1 MAILDFFKRKQ
12 QTAQTSAIEK
22 ATGNRAGAI
31 AWTDWGSEAA
41 TKEGYK
47 ASAWVYRSIAMRANA
62 VASVPF
68 VVESFKAGE
77 WQREPNHP
85 LQMLLDNPNPE
96 MGQGELM
103 RLLTTHLDLAGNG
116 YWLKVRNAVGKAV
129 ELWPLL
135 PHEVTAVMGTAE
147 LVQGYKLRGHTN
159 LAREDVCH
167 IAYTNPSSLIYG
179 QSPLQAA
186 AKAVDV
192 DNAAAAW
199 QKVSMQNRGI
209 PDGVF
214 SLDDDVTAEQFEQ
227 ARQQVAEQYANQGNA
242 RAPWVVARAK
252 WQQMSLT
259 PAEMDFLNTRLSTRE
274 EIGVVFGTAEMLAS
288 LASANRASAQ
298 EVRKSFWIDT
308 IIPLLEELRGA
319 LNIALVPEYGKS
331 STLRI
336 TYDTSGV
343 AAIRADEKETLEII
357 KGLWSMGVPFNV
369 LAQRYELGI
378 EPIDGGDVGYL
389 PTGVLPANFDFA
401 SQVSAGQIDAP
412 SDSET
417 IKAMAALAYGTKNR

>member
-1 MAILDFFKRKQ
+1 MALFDFFRKK
-12 QTAQTSAIEK
+12 AQTQMGSAVSIVS
-22 ATGNRAGAI
+22 GGRAGQA
-31 AWTDWGSEAA
+31 AWSDWDAKAA

-47 ASAWVYRSIAMRANA
+47 ASAWVYRSIALRANA

-68 VVESFKAGE
+68 VVEKRTSDGWE
-77 WQREPNHP
+77 RVPTHP

-96 MGQGELM
+96 MGQAELT
-103 RLLTTHLDLAGNG
+103 RLMVTHLDLAGNA
-116 YWLKVRNAVGKAV
+116 YWLKVRDGANKPA
-129 ELWPLL
+129 ELWPMM
-135 PHEVTAVMGTAE
+135 PPEVEAVTGTNE
-147 LVQGYKLRGHTN
+147 LVSHYKLRNTAR
-159 LAREDVCH
+159 LAAQDVVH
-167 IAYTNPSSLIYG
+167 IAYTNPDSLIYG

-186 AKAVDV
+186 GKAVDI

-199 QKVSMQNRGI
+199 QKISMHNRGV

-214 SLDDDVTAEQFEQ
+214 TLADDVTQEQFEQ
-227 ARQQVAEQYANQGNA
+227 AKAQISEQYANQGNA
-242 RAPWVVARAK
+242 RGPWVVARST
-252 WQQMSLT
+252 WQQMSLS
-259 PAEMDFLNTRLSTRE
+259 PAELDFIATRLNTRE

-308 IIPLLEELRGA
+308 IIPLLDELNSA
-319 LNIALVPEYGKS
+319 LNLALAREYGS
-331 STLRI
+331 DIRI

-343 AAIRADEKETLEII
+343 AALRADEKETLEII

-389 PTGVLPANFDFA
+389 PTGVLPADFDFA